1 MRPDVSLPVTERWL
15 PFDKKDAAV
24 LAMLMLLAVVI
35 LLPVLV
41 SGAEM
46 APGLGG
52 EVAGYDDART
62 QWYPWRAYAAKWMG
76 DGVLPL
82 WNPYILC
89 GTPFLGNV
97 QSALF
102 YPPNALFLLMPVH
115 LAARASVLLHVTL
128 SLIFMYLLAKAL
140 GSGRAGAAIAAMVFT
155 FGAAQLLRVP
165 AGHWGVTCAIPW
177 MPLVFLCVIAILRRP
192 GVGVIVCGSVVVA
205 MQVLSGAPQYVFV
218 TGFAAG
224 VFVLIQS
231 VGDGRSWG
239 ERLRRWCGVGVM
251 FTVGAA
257 IAGVQLVP
265 GIEAAMHG
273 ARSLPMRQEWIRVF
287 SLAPESLLTF
297 FVPGFF
303 GGVQGVPWWGRWL
316 PWEMN
321 AYVGVVCL
329 ALAGL
334 GAFSRTRQRTGLR
347 WAILAALM
355 LVFALGRHTPV
366 MGFLAWCLPV
376 GGMFRGAA
384 KFLLPCQLA
393 LAVLA
398 AMGVTV
404 LLSGG
409 ARERRRVV
417 LIGGAGFAGAALLIL
432 FGLAGW
438 TDSLRTVVLGSGE
451 CLNPRAVASVP
462 AAVLRWPVI
471 SGGLIGLLLVGM
483 FVAAVLFAGRAWT
496 KKARARL
503 GVMLCLLVAV
513 EMACFGWLFMGRANS
528 LLMASWPRGAAE
540 YLRLR
545 GASQRAYVVNEA
557 NMNDGMLEGVPT
569 VTGIEPNPPA
579 RFHEL
584 FRKAQGLPADVSPSI
599 YKLADWGAI
608 APRMALSLVV
618 AREGMEFDSEAW
630 KMVWEGKNS
639 KVVESKE
646 SVPRAFTVGLDG
658 VRLVSGRVESLAAVL
673 KAKPGEGLVVEG
685 AAWEGAE
692 PRKAM
697 ARGRADVVDCGP
709 NMVRVMVDAPEAC
722 WLALLDNYYP
732 GWTAW
737 VDGKLVEIFPA
748 NYAFRAVR
756 LEAGKQVVEFRYEP
770 ASLRLGAGISFAAL
784 LGCAMVVVWGYWR
797 QRRGWK
803 SGA

>member
-1 MRPDVSLPVTERWL
+1 MRPEAERWL
-15 PFDKKDAAV
+15 RFDKQDAAA
-24 LAMLMLLAVVI
+24 LAALLLLAVVI

-41 SGAEM
+41 SGEEM

-52 EVAGYDDART
+52 RVAGYDDART
-62 QWYPWRAYAAKWMG
+62 QWYPWRAYAAKWMKE
-76 DGVLPL
+76 GVLPL
-82 WNPYILC
+82 WNPYVLC
-89 GTPFLGNV
+89 GTPFVGNV

-102 YPPNALFLLMPVH
+102 YPPNVMFLLMPVH
-115 LAARASVLLHVTL
+115 LAARAMVLLHVTL
-128 SLIFMYLLAKAL
+128 SLIFMYLLAKAV

-155 FGAAQLLRVP
+155 FGSAQLLRVP

-177 MPLVFLCVIAILRRP
+177 MPLVFLCVIAVLRRP
-192 GVGVIVCGSVVVA
+192 GAGVMVCGSVVVA
-205 MQVLSGAPQYVFV
+205 LQVLSGAPQYVFV

-224 VFVLIQS
+224 VFVLLQG
-231 VGDGRSWG
+231 VGDGRRWG

-251 FTVGAA
+251 FVVGAA
-257 IAGVQLVP
+257 ISGVQLVP
-265 GIEAAMHG
+265 GIEAAMSG
-273 ARSLPMRQEWIRVF
+273 ARSLPMRQEWMRVF
-287 SLAPESLLTF
+287 SFSPEGLLTF

-334 GAFSRTRQRTGLR
+334 GAFSRARRRAGLR

-355 LVFALGRHTPV
+355 LALALGRHAPV
-366 MGFLAWCLPV
+366 MGFLTWCLPV

-398 AMGVTV
+398 AKGVTV
-404 LLSGG
+404 LLAGG

-417 LIGGAGFAGAALLIL
+417 LLGGAIFAGAALLIL

-438 TDSLRTVVLGSGE
+438 TDSVRAVVLGSGE
-451 CLNPRAVASVP
+451 CLARGAVAAVP

-471 SGGLIGLLLVGM
+471 SGGLVTLLLVGV
-483 FVAAVLFAGRAWT
+483 FAAAVWFAGRAWT
-496 KKARARL
+496 EKTRAQL

-513 EMACFGWLFMGRANS
+513 EMVYFGWLFVAGGANS
-528 LLMASWPRGAAE
+528 RLGASWPQGVAE

-545 GASQRAYVVNEA
+545 GASQRAQVMNDA
-557 NMNDGMLEGVPT
+557 NMNDGMLAGVAT

-584 FRKAQGLPADVSPSI
+584 FLRAQGLPADVAPSI
-599 YKLADWGAI
+599 YKLADWGAV

-618 AREGMEFDSEAW
+618 ARAGMEFDSRAW
-630 KMVWEGKNS
+630 KVVWEGKGS
-639 KVVESKE
+639 KVVEAQERVS
-646 SVPRAFTVGLDG
+646 RAFTVELDAAR
-658 VRLVSGRVESLAAVL
+658 VVSGRAEALAAVL
-673 KAKPGEGLVVEG
+673 QAKPGKGLVVECAG
-685 AAWEGAE
+685 KDVSA

-697 ARGRADVVDCGP
+697 VPRAARIVEDGP
-709 NMVRVMVDAPEAC
+709 NVVRVMVDAPEAC

-732 GWTAW
+732 GWTAR
-737 VDGKLVEIFPA
+737 VKGKRVEIFPA

-756 LEAGKQVVEFRYEP
+756 LEAGKQVVEFAYEP
-770 ASLRLGAGISFAAL
+770 DSLRLGAGISFAAL
-784 LGCAMVVVWGYWR
+784 LGCAMVVVWGYVR
-797 QRRGWK
+797 QRRRMI
-803 SGA
+803 SDC